1 MLVDARD
8 RREIG
13 SYDQEQA
20 GAFRFQGADKN
31 WESSMRQYIEE
42 SGGATDLG
50 SIEVERRN
58 DDENRSLMVG
68 AGM

>member
-1 MLVDARD
+1 MLVEARD

-31 WESSMRQYIEE
+31 WESTMRQ
-42 SGGATDLG
+42 
-50 SIEVERRN
+50 
-58 DDENRSLMVG
+58 
-68 AGM
+68 